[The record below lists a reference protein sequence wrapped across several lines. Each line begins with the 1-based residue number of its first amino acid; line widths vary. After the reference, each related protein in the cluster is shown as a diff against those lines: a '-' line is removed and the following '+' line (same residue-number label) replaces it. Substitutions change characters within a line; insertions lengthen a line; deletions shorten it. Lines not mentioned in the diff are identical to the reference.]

1 MMPTDYHVIRAR
13 GTDGLCDSPLEG
25 NGFELPVPRAMQ
37 GRPKAIIAGFGCK
50 PPSLDYLRLPSV
62 EITEGGPKRN
72 LGTEALNM

>member
-1 MMPTDYHVIRAR
+1 
-13 GTDGLCDSPLEG
+13 
-25 NGFELPVPRAMQ
+25 MQ